1 MSVEAR
7 RPPGSIGRSAMHQSW
22 RPVAV
27 ATLNPASPEDAIAL
41 VLKRIRSTQ
50 SARGCGCYLFID
62 EELLVFVIP
71 EEKSVAMEWVKTRFR
86 TLVGFYTT
94 RHRGARDPWLAPTVD
109 GLVEDI
115 AGHLD
120 DMRRLR

>member
-7 RPPGSIGRSAMHQSW
+7 KPTVRIGRSAMHQSW

-27 ATLNPASPEDAIAL
+27 ATLNPASPTDAIEL

-50 SARGCGCYLFID
+50 AARGCGCYLFID

-71 EEKSVAMEWVKTRFR
+71 EEKTAATEWVKTRFR

-94 RHRGARDPWLAPTVD
+94 RHRGARDPWLAPTMD